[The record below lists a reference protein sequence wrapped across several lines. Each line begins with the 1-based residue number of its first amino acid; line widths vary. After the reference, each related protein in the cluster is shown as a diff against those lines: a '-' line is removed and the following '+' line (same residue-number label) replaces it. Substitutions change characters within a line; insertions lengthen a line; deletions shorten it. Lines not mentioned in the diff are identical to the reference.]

1 MVDSLRY
8 VLAELDE
15 WEHDEERSQDA
26 FRAPISADTYHKANI
41 SGAEYAIALP
51 DARADAPLENV
62 MILLPGPPVRG
73 SVPERVATKRN
84 VRDLPAPQLSMGRIP
99 RLRHRW

>member
-26 FRAPISADTYHKANI
+26 FRAPISADIYHKANI
-41 SGAEYAIALP
+41 SG
-51 DARADAPLENV
+51 
-62 MILLPGPPVRG
+62 
-73 SVPERVATKRN
+73 
-84 VRDLPAPQLSMGRIP
+84 GR
-99 RLRHRW
+99 

>member
-1 MVDSLRY
+1 MEARRRAQPGGVSRPDLRR
-8 VLAELDE
+8 D
-15 WEHDEERSQDA
+15 
-26 FRAPISADTYHKANI
+26 ICHKADI
-41 SGAEYAIALP
+41 SGGAAYAIALP
-51 DARADAPLENV
+51 DPRADAPLENV

-84 VRDLPAPQLSMGRIP
+84 VRDVPAPQLSMGRIP